1 MKRSE
6 KTLNIGEDGIH
17 KIVGKFWY
25 EVESSNAE
33 ENGKF
38 VHLSMDIYPC
48 KSLHSRK
55 PFVLAKPSIHRM
67 HSRHHCL
74 LIAINNHEALTF

>member
-1 MKRSE
+1 MAAYRELYVYSDFRQRTCFRE
-6 KTLNIGEDGIH
+6 LVT
-17 KIVGKFWY
+17 
-25 EVESSNAE
+25 S
-33 ENGKF
+33 
-38 VHLSMDIYPC
+38 

-74 LIAINNHEALTF
+74 LIAINDNHEARTDILKIYS

>member
-1 MKRSE
+1 MKMSV

-25 EVESSNAE
+25 EVQSSNAE

-38 VHLSMDIYPC
+38 VHLSMDIYPWNS
-48 KSLHSRK
+48 SLMF
-55 PFVLAKPSIHRM
+55 PW
-67 HSRHHCL
+67 
-74 LIAINNHEALTF
+74 